1 MLTSRSVVASV
12 WLMFTFQVCL
22 PHFTVANLFRILV
35 WSTVESSSQSFIG
48 LILTLGVRTA
58 KSHSKLTEVF
68 AGKKS
73 VSFEIDFHL
82 GLSARKNP
90 LALNRFLSQAQRAKK
105 SVSFESIFIWDP
117 VYIYNFDLF
126 LKPIGYMYTCLY
138 SKALV
143 YE

>member
-82 GLSARKNP
+82 GLSARKKP
-90 LALNRFLSQAQRAKK
+90 LALK
-105 SVSFESIFIWDP
+105 SIFISGSAREK
-117 VYIYNFDLF
+117 IR
-126 LKPIGYMYTCLY
+126 
-138 SKALV
+138 
-143 YE
+143 